1 MDLAAVSTCLP
12 DALQGLENKKCY
24 RVAAPATALGGREEG
39 SGCNDW
45 HCKILQSE
53 EGTGKQ
59 WS

>member
-1 MDLAAVSTCLP
+1 MSTCLP
-12 DALQGLENKKCY
+12 DALQGLESKKRF
-24 RVAAPATALGGREEG
+24 RVAAPATAPGGREEG

-53 EGTGKQ
+53 EGTGKR